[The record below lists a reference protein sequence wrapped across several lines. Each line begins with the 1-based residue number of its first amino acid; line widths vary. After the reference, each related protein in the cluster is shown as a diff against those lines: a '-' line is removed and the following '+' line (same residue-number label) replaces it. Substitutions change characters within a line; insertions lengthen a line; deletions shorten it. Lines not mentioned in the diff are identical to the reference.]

1 MTNLIGTGKL
11 VVNKLLEFR
20 QFTFHGTSLRPS
32 SKREVSALILQ
43 DMPPSSSEPSS
54 RGSSDASLTL
64 TIIKKRQEQRAKA
77 QAQAQAQAQASR
89 SNLGERRDHTPPET
103 PGTTIFHAP
112 VSHTSALDPRDR
124 AQALAGS
131 GPSLEFGSYE
141 ELDINNPR
149 HLPFGLQQ
157 PILHKVC
164 GTLKAAIFDFTKHWA
179 PEFFDDK
186 NVKSGREL
194 ELNFWEKWLAAPV
207 IPVEAFENP
216 NDIPRYHELL
226 GKFKEIRHT
235 FVYRKKPPV
244 LYVDQMVADAIE
256 ITKLIKD
263 EARAES
269 LDEMHQILHHME
281 SLLHNQVTV
290 EMKGVLEDRLQAN
303 RCLQKT
309 PMGWREA
316 SRLQEEESEILRD
329 LNHENDVFASLYDRS
344 LQALEEIMEPLSKMM
359 VF

>member
-1 MTNLIGTGKL
+1 MTNFVGTRKI

-20 QFTFHGTSLRPS
+20 RFTFHGTSSRSP
-32 SKREVSALILQ
+32 SKREVSTSVLQ
-43 DMPPSSSEPSS
+43 DMAPSSSEPSS
-54 RGSSDASLTL
+54 RSSSDAFSTL
-64 TIIKKRQEQRAKA
+64 TIRKKRQEQRAK
-77 QAQAQAQAQASR
+77 AQAQASR

-112 VSHTSALDPRDR
+112 ISRTNALDPKDR
-124 AQALAGS
+124 AQALARG

-141 ELDINNPR
+141 ELNINNPR
-149 HLPFGLQQ
+149 QLPFDLQQ
-157 PILHKVC
+157 PILYKVC
-164 GTLKAAIFDFTKHWA
+164 GTLEAAIFDFTKHWA
-179 PEFFDDK
+179 PEFFDDE
-186 NVKSGREL
+186 NVKSGREV
-194 ELNFWEKWLAAPV
+194 ELNFWEN
-207 IPVEAFENP
+207 AFENP
-216 NDIPRYHELL
+216 NDIPRYYELL

-235 FVYRKKPPV
+235 FVHRKKPPV

-256 ITKLIKD
+256 IAKMIKD

-269 LDEMHQILHHME
+269 LDEMHQILHHMG
-281 SLLHNQVTV
+281 SLLRNQATV

-309 PMGWREA
+309 PMGWLEA

-329 LNHENDVFASLYDRS
+329 LNHENDVFASLYARS

-359 VF
+359 IF